1 MISPLR
7 IQGAAHVGEAWVVSS
22 GKGGVGTSTV
32 AALLGLAASRAGAP
46 ALIVDG
52 DVQFGVQHLLFG
64 LPPSPG
70 LAALGGG
77 SADPLSLPVPVAE
90 GLMVLCGGPSGDGPP
105 PTGVELA
112 AAFRRTS
119 PLLRAF
125 GASVIDAGSRHATVS
140 AALSASGGR
149 LLAVCRHERVSIAA
163 TYALI
168 KHVWARDADRAV
180 QVIVN
185 GADAA
190 QGQIAF
196 QSISNA
202 CERFLGRTPGFAGII
217 PEDPALR
224 EQLGEG
230 VGIQFE
236 GGEGPARN
244 AARFVES
251 QIRARGLAVADPGA
265 RMQLG
270 RM

>member
-7 IQGAAHVGEAWVVSS
+7 IESDLHIGEAWVVAS

-32 AALLGLAASRAGAP
+32 AALLALAASRADAS
-46 ALIVDG
+46 ALVVDG

-64 LPPSPG
+64 SPPSPG
-70 LAALGGG
+70 LASLCGGA
-77 SADPLSLPVPVAE
+77 ADPLTLPVQVAE
-90 GLMVLCGGPSGDGPP
+90 GLMVLCGGPSGDEAPP
-105 PTGVELA
+105 VGVELA

-125 GASVIDAGSRHATVS
+125 DASVIDAGSRHATIS

-168 KHVWARDADRAV
+168 KHVWSRDADRSV
-180 QVIVN
+180 QLIVN
-185 GADAA
+185 GADAG

-202 CERFLGRTPGFAGII
+202 CERFLGRSPGLAGII
-217 PEDPALR
+217 PEDPSLR
-224 EQLGEG
+224 EQVGDG

-236 GGEGPARN
+236 GAAGPARN

-251 QIRARGLAVADPGA
+251 QIRTRGLAVASAGA
-265 RMQLG
+265 RLHQG